1 VFWPLVIAV
10 PAVGASPR
18 SVDSLRG
25 ANVFDNWLLGGLVVA
40 APPGGRSPA
49 AHHTVHVAG
58 PQAAPT
64 ARQPAGL
71 VRRERHGRRRAASR
85 ASMHSDACPP
95 GRRQP
100 RRKPLCRLRDNG
112 EPAFR
117 SRPTAFPR
125 RSVSTRQ
132 PANPVR
138 GKQLGPR
145 CRQPR
150 RHAAVRAAAP
160 AVTTSTRPTATTGI

>member
-1 VFWPLVIAV
+1 MFWPLVIAV

-58 PQAAPT
+58 PPSGAHRSP
-64 ARQPAGL
+64 ARRIGAT
-71 VRRERHGRRRAASR
+71 RATRRRRAASR